1 MTPAARSSPSPAGGA
16 SAARGAGWVVMVARR
31 LSVWGARAGGRG
43 AGGGAGGW
51 ASGREA
57 GRGWVWFIY
66 SGEGGGR
73 PAWWGWGPRGSQAE
87 GIGDVEWAPPSASV
101 SPTARGLEEEEGGHV
116 GHGDAA
122 ALALAGLA
130 WLCLASA
137 LAGFLIR
144 CWIRCVKH

>member
-1 MTPAARSSPSPAGGA
+1 MGGDGGA
-16 SAARGAGWVVMVARR
+16 APLGVG
-31 LSVWGARAGGRG
+31 RAGGR
-43 AGGGAGGW
+43 
-51 ASGREA
+51 A
-57 GRGWVWFIY
+57 GRGEVGGQVGGRAGVRRVGGVGLYIA
-66 SGEGGGR
+66 GEGGGR

>member
-1 MTPAARSSPSPAGGA
+1 MGGDGGEA
-16 SAARGAGWVVMVARR
+16 PLGVG
-31 LSVWGARAGGRG
+31 RAGGRAG
-43 AGGGAGGW
+43 RGGGGGAGGW

-57 GRGWVWFIY
+57 GRGGGFGLYIA
-66 SGEGGGR
+66 GEGGGR

-87 GIGDVEWAPPSASV
+87 GIGGVEWAPPSASV